1 LDSIPA
7 VDSFCW
13 RESGKVFSVTAS
25 AMDGNENQ
33 QKSFWKSLSP
43 WDWLAAF
50 VCLLG
55 FAATWNRDYLY
66 GLPGVGLL
74 QLAAGVAAFYLFYH
88 FWTRWRSQLLWSLR
102 NRLIV
107 AYLFIA
113 VVPIILLLIFAGL
126 LGQIIYQQLGAYLL
140 YHDVEDRLEMLRN
153 SAEAIAAAE
162 STLPPNMDQ
171 LTIDRA
177 LAGQVLFAEEK
188 QLPGLI
194 VNFGADPGYFH
205 EVAGNDARAFTGL
218 VQDGTQLR
226 LLAMRQV
233 DSPRGRQYI
242 ELSVPVSPDF
252 LEGLA
257 PDLGPVDV
265 TLWQTVD
272 KNATPS
278 AVPIGENHYYRAV
291 MRVMTKKRPL
301 LPAQTWL
308 DPIIEGFSQ
317 LNATYLEGDRVL
329 ERDHPVFAFFKAR
342 RSQLSHRIFASL
354 GELGGAKGF
363 ELRLIGAFFLL
374 IELAALVIGIRLTRA
389 ITRTISDLS
398 RATQAVQEG
407 NLAAR
412 VPVERRDQLGM
423 LGESFNSM
431 TGSIGRLIT
440 EQKHLQRLEN
450 EISIAREVQDQLFPE
465 NLPHVEG
472 VEIEA
477 ICKAARSVSGDYY
490 DFIQLTPTRVAIA
503 IADISGKGISAALLM
518 ASLQAALRSQL
529 LTAGSENLST
539 AELVSRLNKHLV
551 RNTGDDRFATFL
563 VALYD
568 ITARKLRYTN
578 AGHLPGFCL
587 SDGKAQHLDVGGIVL
602 GIVDDY
608 EYKEGC
614 VDVPPNA
621 VLIGYSDGLVE
632 PENAYGE
639 EFGVSRLEAAAQRVR
654 QASPGKIA
662 QSLMT
667 AAEEWSGSPEQADDM
682 TVIVAKLK

>member
-1 LDSIPA
+1 MNG
-7 VDSFCW
+7 
-13 RESGKVFSVTAS
+13 RE
-25 AMDGNENQ
+25 NHQ
-33 QKSFWKSLSP
+33 ISFWKNLSAL
-43 WDWLAAF
+43 DWVAAL
-50 VCLLG
+50 VCVLG
-55 FAATWNRDYLY
+55 ILVVWAGDYLAE
-66 GLPGVGLL
+66 LPGLGLL
-74 QLAAGVAAFYLFYH
+74 QLVGMLAAFYLLYR
-88 FWTRWRSQLLWSLR
+88 FWTRWRSQILWSLR

-113 VVPIILLLIFAGL
+113 VVPIILLLIFASL

-162 STLPPNMDQ
+162 STLPLSIDENT
-171 LTIDRA
+171 LDRA
-177 LAGQVLFAEEK
+177 LAGQVLIAEEK

-194 VNFGADPGYFH
+194 VNFGADPDYFR
-205 EVAGNDARAFTGL
+205 EVAGPDAPSFTGL
-218 VQDGTQLR
+218 VQDGSQLR
-226 LLAMRQV
+226 LVGMRV
-233 DSPRGRQYI
+233 TDSPRGRRYI
-242 ELSVPVSPDF
+242 ELSAPVTSEF

-257 PDLGPVDV
+257 PDLGPIDV
-265 TLWQTVD
+265 TLAETVEE
-272 KNATPS
+272 KSPRT
-278 AVPIGENHYYRAV
+278 AVHIGEKDYRAIA
-291 MRVMTKKRPL
+291 RVVTRKRALQPRQSW
-301 LPAQTWL
+301 P
-308 DPIIEGFSQ
+308 DPVVDGFSQ
-317 LNATYLEGDRVL
+317 LNATYLGADKVL
-329 ERDHPVFAFFKAR
+329 ERNHPVFAFFKAR
-342 RSQLSHRIFASL
+342 RSRLNDRIFASL
-354 GELGGAKGF
+354 GELSGAKVF
-363 ELRLIGAFFLL
+363 ELKLIAVIFLL
-374 IELAALVIGIRLTRA
+374 IELAALVIVVVLTRA
-389 ITRTISDLS
+389 MTRTISDLS
-398 RATQAVQEG
+398 RGTQAVREG
-407 NLAAR
+407 NLSAR

-431 TGSIGRLIT
+431 TGSISRLIA
-440 EQKHLQRLEN
+440 EQKQLQRLEN

-490 DFIQLTPTRVAIA
+490 DFIQLTPTQVAIA

-529 LTAGSENLST
+529 LTPGSENLST
-539 AELVSRLNKHLV
+539 AELVARLNKHLV

-563 VALYD
+563 IAIYD
-568 ITARKLRYTN
+568 VTARKLRYTN

-654 QASPGKIA
+654 QAPPHKIA
-662 QSLMT
+662 NSLMT

>member
-1 LDSIPA
+1 MTG
-7 VDSFCW
+7 
-13 RESGKVFSVTAS
+13 R
-25 AMDGNENQ
+25 ENQ
-33 QKSFWKSLSP
+33 QNSFWKGLSAL
-43 WDWLAAF
+43 DWVAA
-50 VCLLG
+50 VLCLLG
-55 FAATWNRDYLY
+55 LLAMWEREYLV
-66 GLPGVGLL
+66 GLPGLGLL
-74 QLAAGVAAFYLFYH
+74 QVVAVLAGFYLFYR
-88 FWTRWRSQLLWSLR
+88 FWTRWRSQVLWSLR

-113 VVPIILLLIFAGL
+113 VVPIILLLIFANL
-126 LGQIIYQQLGAYLL
+126 LGQIIYSQLGAYLL
-140 YHDVEDRLEMLRN
+140 FHDVEDRLEMLRN

-162 STLPPNMDQ
+162 STLPASMDQ
-171 LTIDRA
+171 MTMDRA

-188 QLPGLI
+188 QLPGLT
-194 VNFGADPGYFH
+194 VNFGADPEYFH
-205 EVAGNDARAFTGL
+205 ELAGKEARSFTGL
-218 VQDGTQLR
+218 VQDGTQLQ
-226 LLAMRQV
+226 LLAMRET
-233 DSPRGRQYI
+233 DSPRGTQYI
-242 ELSVPVSPDF
+242 ELSVPVTSEF

-257 PDLGPVDV
+257 PDLGPVAF
-265 TLWQTVD
+265 TLWETVGD
-272 KNATPS
+272 DSAQS
-278 AVPIGENHYYRAV
+278 AVPIAGKRYRAV
-291 MRVMTKKRPL
+291 ARVKTQNRPL
-301 LPAQTWL
+301 LPAQSWM
-308 DPIIEGFSQ
+308 DPVVDGFSQ
-317 LNATYLEGDRVL
+317 LNAIYLAGNQVL
-329 ERDHPVFAFFKAR
+329 SRNHPVFGFFNAR
-342 RSQLSHRIFASL
+342 RSQLTHRLFTSL
-354 GELGGAKGF
+354 GDLGGAKGF
-363 ELRLIGAFFLL
+363 ELRLIGAVFLL
-374 IELAALVIGIRLTRA
+374 IELAALVIGVRLTRA

-440 EQKHLQRLEN
+440 EQKQLQRLEN

-490 DFIQLTPTRVAIA
+490 DFIQLTPTQVAIA
-503 IADISGKGISAALLM
+503 IADISGKGMSAALLM

-529 LTAGSENLST
+529 LTPGSENMST
-539 AELVSRLNKHLV
+539 AELVARLNKHLV

-563 VALYD
+563 IAIYD
-568 ITARKLRYTN
+568 LTARKLRYTN

-587 SDGKAQHLDVGGIVL
+587 SEGKPQHLDVGGIVL

-608 EYKEGC
+608 EYKEGS
-614 VDVPPNA
+614 VDVPPDA

-654 QASPGKIA
+654 HAPPRKIA
-662 QSLMT
+662 ESLMT

-682 TVIVAKLK
+682 TVIVAKLR